1 MLKLHFTLDWEL
13 LVAHPDEEISH
24 VDIYVSTEFSKA
36 FFTQELSEDSGST
49 RLSLSFPLVE
59 GKTLTIESLL
69 LGCNLNMDFFTKVYN
84 TYHERVQNPA
94 GSVVIP
100 LHEIVC
106 EGEMAAGIDL
116 YMVRRPEIRSKGQ
129 VHVGPLKVAGLS
141 KPAPIVMFK
150 DTPIVKAVHLN
161 DELVKEAV
169 QETAASRMDSLGY
182 TEATE
187 YMYELLKPTIEQVK
201 NFQSAVYVTRAGI
214 VSALLYTV
222 DVVEPKAS
230 IEFFANMC
238 EIVRRRMRLK
248 TSELLAIDTNT
259 LSSPEGAK
267 RFSQF
272 AGWVLELYTNHC
284 TYANPSPPPFVS
296 HPTRYRLDFVWAF
309 NQKKGKFENVA
320 TDCFGDVS
328 VDKGASVR
336 ACFCFMYLHFF
347 MLIVHEDCE
356 DFTRIMNRIYLM
368 LRRMRLRGEL
378 SGHPL
383 LLKLA
388 EFLASYVPTFA
399 LLGSSAKEMNE
410 KNAANI
416 KKLGAHE
423 NCFLVPL
430 NQFIEAI
437 DRADA
442 EATADWLAEF
452 EKAEPLYRVARER
465 SKKLQLLIL
474 EGTPT
479 DLSESF

>member
-1 MLKLHFTLDWEL
+1 MLKLHFNLDWEL

-36 FFTQELSEDSGST
+36 FFTQELSADSGST

-59 GKTLTIESLL
+59 GKNLTTESLL

-106 EGEMAAGIDL
+106 EGEAVAGIDL

-129 VHVGPLKVAGLS
+129 VHVSPLKVAGLT

-150 DTPIVKAVHLN
+150 DTPIVKTVHLN

-248 TSELLAIDTNT
+248 TSELLAIDTNA

-284 TYANPSPPPFVS
+284 T
-296 HPTRYRLDFVWAF
+296 YRLDFVWAF

-328 VDKGASVR
+328 VDKGAS
-336 ACFCFMYLHFF
+336 
-347 MLIVHEDCE
+347 DCE

-383 LLKLA
+383 LLKVA

-410 KNAANI
+410 KNASNI

-430 NQFIEAI
+430 DQFIEAI

-452 EKAEPLYRVARER
+452 EKAEPLYRLARER

-474 EGTPT
+474 EGMRPPT
-479 DLSESF
+479 SQKFLRIPRYRHPGALL

>member
-69 LGCNLNMDFFTKVYN
+69 RGCNLNMDFFTKVYN

-106 EGEMAAGIDL
+106 EGEMATGIDL

-161 DELVKEAV
+161 DDLVKEAV

-238 EIVRRRMRLK
+238 EIVRRRMRLR

-284 TYANPSPPPFVS
+284 TY
-296 HPTRYRLDFVWAF
+296 RLDFVWAF

-328 VDKGASVR
+328 VDKGAS
-336 ACFCFMYLHFF
+336 
-347 MLIVHEDCE
+347 DCE

-437 DRADA
+437 DRADS

-479 DLSESF
+479 DLSEVF